1 MKTDV
6 WEEGARE
13 RRFLPI
19 ERLESAP
26 QETDKMKIQKVF
38 SKGRG
43 LSNKKQTIRHAR
55 KFLYD
60 AAVQLMR
67 EADDVETYRLA
78 EKLFRRI
85 PPWKDALEKANAC
98 QREQHEI
105 REELDDEWK
114 QFKAE
119 RRRSRS
125 RRITAAVLLGLF
137 LTVVTV
143 ALLHMFGVI

>member
-1 MKTDV
+1 M
-6 WEEGARE
+6 E
-13 RRFLPI
+13 
-19 ERLESAP
+19 
-26 QETDKMKIQKVF
+26 QETTMTREKI
-38 SKGRG
+38 
-43 LSNKKQTIRHAR
+43 
-55 KFLYD
+55 LYD

-85 PPWKDALEKANAC
+85 PQWKDALEKANAC

-137 LTVVTV
+137 LTVVTG

>member
-1 MKTDV
+1 M
-6 WEEGARE
+6 E
-13 RRFLPI
+13 
-19 ERLESAP
+19 
-26 QETDKMKIQKVF
+26 QETTMTREKI
-38 SKGRG
+38 
-43 LSNKKQTIRHAR
+43 
-55 KFLYD
+55 LYD

-85 PPWKDALEKANAC
+85 PQWKDALKKANAC

-119 RRRSRS
+119 RRRRGMVPKTIPLRGSLRLRRTESNLPQS
-125 RRITAAVLLGLF
+125 RRHSLRARRSTCSAWRSVSRG
-137 LTVVTV
+137 T
-143 ALLHMFGVI
+143 

>member
-1 MKTDV
+1 M
-6 WEEGARE
+6 E
-13 RRFLPI
+13 
-19 ERLESAP
+19 
-26 QETDKMKIQKVF
+26 QETTMTREKI
-38 SKGRG
+38 
-43 LSNKKQTIRHAR
+43 
-55 KFLYD
+55 LYD

-85 PPWKDALEKANAC
+85 PQWKDALEKANAC

>member
-1 MKTDV
+1 M
-6 WEEGARE
+6 E
-13 RRFLPI
+13 
-19 ERLESAP
+19 
-26 QETDKMKIQKVF
+26 QETTMTREKI
-38 SKGRG
+38 
-43 LSNKKQTIRHAR
+43 
-55 KFLYD
+55 LYD

-78 EKLFRRI
+78 EKLFRRV
-85 PPWKDALEKANAC
+85 PQWKDALEKANAS
-98 QREQHEI
+98 QREQQEI

-119 RRRSRS
+119 RRSRRS

-143 ALLHMFGVI
+143 ALLHMYGVI